1 MSHGGGG
8 HAAELYP
15 ENQIFAAGVVLSL
28 IGIYAAHFLSGYGLS
43 MLIGGLLVSSACIA
57 GANTVRKVA
66 AYGLGTGVPSIGM
79 VSLGMGTLSA
89 VAGVLIPKAVGITSL
104 AAPILTL
111 VLSFIVGFIVGKL
124 TVKPVG
130 MKIPIMVRSMTY
142 LSVAG
147 ALALLGFTTVYVGS
161 LDPKMFIDGA
171 LNSGIMALAFI
182 VAGMAILHP
191 FNACLGPNESH
202 KRTLTLAV
210 SCGLLSWF
218 VFSVVKLDILSII
231 ASIILWAV
239 FYVKFVKMS
248 FKDACAVLY
257 VPEIPK
263 KEEQ

>member
-8 HAAELYP
+8 HATEIIP
-15 ENQIFAAGVVLSL
+15 ENQLFVIGVVLS
-28 IGIYAAHFLSGYGLS
+28 IVGIYAANFLPGYLS
-43 MLIGGLLVSSACIA
+43 MLIGGLLVSSACVA

-66 AYGLGTGVPSIGM
+66 SYGLGTGVPSIGM

-89 VAGVLIPKAVGITSL
+89 VAGVLIPKAVGITPL
-104 AAPILTL
+104 VAPILTL
-111 VLSFIVGFIVGKL
+111 IISLIFGFIVGKL
-124 TVKPVG
+124 TVNPVG
-130 MKIPIMVRSMTY
+130 MKIPVMVRSMTY

-147 ALALLGFTTVYVGS
+147 ALAMLGFTTAYVGS
-161 LDPKMFIDGA
+161 LDPNLYIKGA
-171 LNSGIMALAFI
+171 LESGIMALAFI
-182 VAGMAILHP
+182 VPGMAILHP

-210 SCGLLSWF
+210 ACGFLTWFIFSIIKLDLLSM
-218 VFSVVKLDILSII
+218 VV
-231 ASIILWAV
+231 SIILWAIC
-239 FYVKFVKMS
+239 YVKFVKMS

>member
-15 ENQIFAAGVVLSL
+15 ENQIFATGVVLSL
-28 IGIYAAHFLSGYGLS
+28 IGIYAAHFLSDYGLS
-43 MLIGGLLVSSACIA
+43 MLIGGLLVSSACVA

-89 VAGVLIPKAVGITSL
+89 VAGVLIPKALGITYL
-104 AAPILTL
+104 IAPILTL
-111 VLSFIVGFIVGKL
+111 IISAVVGFIVGKL

-142 LSVAG
+142 LSIAG
-147 ALALLGFTTVYVGS
+147 ALALLGFTTAYVGS
-161 LDPKMFIDGA
+161 LEPNTFINGA
-171 LNSGIMALAFI
+171 LNSGVMALAFI

-202 KRTLTLAV
+202 KRTLTLAIA
-210 SCGLLSWF
+210 CGLISWF
-218 VFSVVKLDILSII
+218 VFSVVKLDVISMVVSIV
-231 ASIILWAV
+231 LWAIV
-239 FYVKFVKMS
+239 YVKFVKMS

-257 VPEIPK
+257 TPEIPK
-263 KEEQ
+263 KEE

>member
-15 ENQIFAAGVVLSL
+15 ENQIFAAGIVLSL
-28 IGIYAAHFLSGYGLS
+28 IGIYAAHFLSDFGLS
-43 MLIGGLLVSSACIA
+43 MLIGGLLVSAACVA

-79 VSLGMGTLSA
+79 ISLGMGTLAA
-89 VAGVLIPKAVGITSL
+89 VAGVLIPKAVGIPYL
-104 AAPILTL
+104 VAPILTL
-111 VLSFIVGFIVGKL
+111 IIALVVGFIVGNL

-147 ALALLGFTTVYVGS
+147 ALALLGFTTAYVGS
-161 LDPKMFIDGA
+161 LEPQAFIDGA
-171 LNSGIMALAFI
+171 LNTGVMALAFI
-182 VAGMAILHP
+182 TAGMAILHP

-210 SCGLLSWF
+210 ACGLITWF
-218 VFSVVKLDILSII
+218 VFSVVKLDVVSMVV
-231 ASIILWAV
+231 SIILWAIV
-239 FYVKFVKMS
+239 YVKFVKMS

-257 VPEIPK
+257 TPELPK
-263 KEEQ
+263 KEE